1 MSEETL
7 TAEETAT
14 APEGAVETS
23 QQGESVLRGET
34 RTTSPFDSLY
44 QEGATADLPS
54 NLQNLLGKYGS
65 GIEAEKGIQ
74 NMMKVA
80 SQKAPEPLG
89 PDATDEERQ
98 LHNETI
104 RKLRAVPEKAEDYE
118 FTFPEGYEMSDD
130 NLAKLKEFAHEKGYT
145 AEDVNEYVPFQL
157 AIEAEAKEAALTQQI
172 EDTYKAFEADGVDFD
187 SVAEGLKDF
196 MVGQGYDWSKESTRS
211 PEALH
216 LAHRLQKLLGEDTHV
231 DGSQPH
237 NSSSSPDMKRLNELT
252 AGETN
257 DSKIFLG
264 QISEPQ
270 RMFQLQAE
278 YLELSKNVKNDAK
291 GR

>member
-7 TAEETAT
+7 TTEAPAA
-14 APEGAVETS
+14 APEGAAETS
-23 QQGESVLRGET
+23 QQGESVLRGDT
-34 RTTSPFDSLY
+34 RTTSPLDSLY
-44 QEGATADLPS
+44 QEGATADLPG
-54 NLQNLLGKYGS
+54 NLQNLLNKYGS
-65 GIEAEKGIQ
+65 GIEAEKGII
-74 NMMKVA
+74 NMMKTA

-89 PDATDEERQ
+89 DNPTDEEKQ
-98 LHNETI
+98 LHSETI
-104 RKLRAVPEKAEDYE
+104 RKLRGVPEKAEDYE
-118 FTFPEGYEMSDD
+118 FTFPEGMNPDEEAV
-130 NLAKLKEFAHEKGYT
+130 AKLKEFAFEKGHT
-145 AEDVNEYVPFQL
+145 AEDVNDFIPFQL
-157 AIEAEAKEAALTQQI
+157 ELEKAGKEAALTQSI
-172 EDTYKAFEADGVDFD
+172 EDTYKVFESDGVDFD

-196 MVGQGYDWSKESTRS
+196 MVNQGYDWNKDSTRS

-237 NSSSSPDMKRLNELT
+237 NSSSTPDMKRLNELT

-270 RMFQLQAE
+270 RMFQLQHE
-278 YLELSKNVKNDAK
+278 YLELSKGIKKDA
-291 GR
+291 